1 MVDAVQYSVFTN
13 PFVLYIVMPF
23 LLVFV
28 LIFSVL
34 EKASILG
41 EGKRPANAIV
51 AAVISFIFVGVP
63 SIVGIAIK
71 MIPWVSLILV
81 TILCAL
87 MVFGFMGMEIPKG
100 KGFKIT
106 FGILFGLA
114 LLAVVLWAAG
124 VFSLI
129 HFTSTFIQY
138 LVLVLVFGGALALIV
153 ATAPSKSSSSSSS

>member
-34 EKASILG
+34 EKANILG
-41 EGKRPANAIV
+41 EGKRAANAIV
-51 AAVISFIFVGVP
+51 AAVMAFIFVGVP
-63 SIVGIAIK
+63 SIVGVAIK

-87 MVFGFMGMEIPKG
+87 MVFGFMGMDIPKG
-100 KGFKIT
+100 KGWKIT

-129 HFTSTFIQY
+129 HFTTTFIQY
-138 LVLVLVFGGALALIV
+138 LVLFLIFGGALALIV
-153 ATAPSKSSSSSSS
+153 ATAPTRPNGAASS

>member
-1 MVDAVQYSVFTN
+1 MVDAAQYSVFTN

-34 EKASILG
+34 EKSSILG

-51 AAVISFIFVGVP
+51 AAVIAFIFVGVP

-114 LLAVVLWAAG
+114 LLAVVLWATG
-124 VFSLI
+124 VFGLI
-129 HFTSTFIQY
+129 HFTSALIQY
-138 LVLVLVFGGALALIV
+138 IVLIIVFGGALALIV
-153 ATAPSKSSSSSSS
+153 STSPGRPNGASSS